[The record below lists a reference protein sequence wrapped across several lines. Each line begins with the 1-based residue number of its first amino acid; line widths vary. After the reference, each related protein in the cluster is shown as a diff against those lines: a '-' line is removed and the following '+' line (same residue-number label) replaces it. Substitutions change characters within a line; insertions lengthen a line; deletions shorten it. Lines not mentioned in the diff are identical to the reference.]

1 MRNASLSLTVIR
13 RLQRGAV
20 AVEFAL
26 VAWLFLL
33 TLLFGVIELG
43 RALFYMNATAEATRL
58 GARIAVVCDK
68 DVTDQFIRDRMRE
81 YVNVLADG
89 EDGDIQILWDPDPCT
104 RDGPP
109 VCQRVTV
116 SIRDSAKFDTFIPFV
131 PLRWTLPPFAT
142 TLPRESMQSAIESST
157 NPICN

>member
-33 TLLFGVIELG
+33 TLLFGIIELG
-43 RALFYMNATAEATRL
+43 RAFFYMNATAEATRL

-68 DVTDQFIRDRMRE
+68 AVTDQTIKLRMRE
-81 YVNVLADG
+81 YVSVL
-89 EDGDIQILWDPDPCT
+89 EDTDILIEWDPDPCT

-116 SIRDSAKFDTFIPFV
+116 SIRPTAKFDTFIPFV

-157 NPICN
+157 NLICN

>member
-1 MRNASLSLTVIR
+1 MRSASLCRAVIR

-33 TLLFGVIELG
+33 MLLFGIIELG
-43 RALFYMNATAEATRL
+43 RAFFYMNATAEATRL

-68 DVTDQFIRDRMRE
+68 EVTDQFIRDRMRE
-81 YVNVLADG
+81 YVSVLAD
-89 EDGDIQILWDPDPCT
+89 ESIDIGWSPASCT

-109 VCQRVTV
+109 VCQSVTV
-116 SIRDSAKFDTFIPFV
+116 RIRPGATFDTFIPFV
-131 PLRWTLPPFAT
+131 PLKWTLPPFAT
-142 TLPRESMQSAIESST
+142 TLPRESMQSAIDGST
-157 NPICN
+157 NPVCN

>member
-1 MRNASLSLTVIR
+1 MRNASLSVTVIR
-13 RLQRGAV
+13 HLQRGAV

-33 TLLFGVIELG
+33 TLLFGIIELG
-43 RALFYMNATAEATRL
+43 RAFFYMNATAEATRL

-81 YVNVLADG
+81 YVSVLAD
-89 EDGDIQILWDPDPCT
+89 ENIDIGWNPTSCT

-109 VCQRVTV
+109 VCQSVTV
-116 SIRDSAKFDTFIPFV
+116 RILPGATFDTFIPFV

-142 TLPRESMQSAIESST
+142 TMPRESMQSAIDGSA
-157 NPICN
+157 NPVCN

>member
-33 TLLFGVIELG
+33 TLLFGIIELG
-43 RALFYMNATAEATRL
+43 RAFFYMNATAEATRL

-68 DVTDQFIRDRMRE
+68 AVTDQTIKLRMRE
-81 YVNVLADG
+81 YVSVLEDAD
-89 EDGDIQILWDPDPCT
+89 ILIEWDPNPCT
-104 RDGPP
+104 GDGPP
-109 VCQRVTV
+109 VCQSVTV
-116 SIRDSAKFDTFIPFV
+116 RILPSATFDTFIPFV
-131 PLRWTLPPFAT
+131 PLSWTLPPFAT
-142 TLPRESMQSAIESST
+142 TLPRESMQSAIDGSA
-157 NPICN
+157 NPVCN